1 VQLLPLPPPSILD
14 DDTELLTRIVGAD
27 TGEGLGELVGDG
39 GGALDFEGDASVEA
53 EAVMEEDVK
62 ESLGEKQQ
70 GAGGGG
76 GVLDGTRQQLE
87 EEAKVRLA
95 DSSWL
100 VGS

>member
-1 VQLLPLPPPSILD
+1 
-14 DDTELLTRIVGAD
+14 LLTRIVGAD

-39 GGALDFEGDASVEA
+39 GGALDFEGDAGVEA
-53 EAVMEEDVK
+53 EVVLEEDGDGDVK

-87 EEAKVRLA
+87 EEAKVGLA
-95 DSSWL
+95 GSSWL